1 VLVITHGAIHP
12 EPQIQGGKGNENLSR
27 HKTHVIFT
35 SLVLICGLPVLATQ
49 AADQPS
55 GGSPPVV
62 LTGEPAMMAVGAVE
76 DTLKAC
82 LARIPKDG
90 SGGQRMLATQ
100 SCEQYEGTRKAS
112 QDAPKF

>member
-1 VLVITHGAIHP
+1 MSIHVF
-12 EPQIQGGKGNENLSR
+12 IRRL
-27 HKTHVIFT
+27 VIFT
-35 SLVLICGLPVLATQ
+35 SLVLICGLPALATQ

-62 LTGEPAMMAVGAVE
+62 LTGEPAMVEAGVE

-82 LARIPKDG
+82 LARIPKGG
-90 SGGQRMLATQ
+90 SAGQRMLAKQ
-100 SCEQYEGTRKAS
+100 SCKQDEGTRKAS